1 MKILK
6 VMLFQLLIII
16 PFVLV
21 GLASIS
27 LGAYDI
33 VGVFFMLLGVVYSA
47 TFGTRKLLE
56 LEENNE

>member
-1 MKILK
+1 MNILK

-27 LGAYDI
+27 LGVYDI

-47 TFGTRKLLE
+47 TFGTKKLEE
-56 LEENNE
+56 LEKKDK

>member
-6 VMLFQLLIII
+6 VMLLQLLIII

-21 GLASIS
+21 GLGSIS

-47 TFGTRKLLE
+47 TFGTKKLEE
-56 LEENNE
+56 LEKKDK

>member
-1 MKILK
+1 MNILK

-47 TFGTRKLLE
+47 TFGNRKLLE
-56 LEENNE
+56 LEENDK

>member
-16 PFVLV
+16 PFVLAGV
-21 GLASIS
+21 LSIS

-33 VGVFFMLLGVVYSA
+33 IGVFIMLLGVVYSA
-47 TFGTRKLLE
+47 TFGTKKLEE
-56 LEENNE
+56 LEKKDK